1 VISAPPPPEALP
13 ANVVAIV
20 ARVPDRGVE
29 HGGVTTTKEFH
40 HALAQ
45 VAAERGQHPTPRPGD
60 SGYRKLQ
67 HAAIGQQLDESWIR
81 GQAAEMGIGLRSRGV
96 SRELAHLKKLAFKN
110 GAQYRQF
117 LREAHFTRRDVRD
130 RVEVQMFSERIQE
143 AIVAGLSSAQ
153 ARQKAFE
160 RFIREYAERWRA
172 RTVCATGHV
181 TVRCSNGPTPKA
193 LERLAVFQGAPD
205 L

>member
-1 VISAPPPPEALP
+1 VIPAPPPPEALP
-13 ANVVAIV
+13 ANVAAIV
-20 ARVPDRGVE
+20 ARVPDRGAE
-29 HGGVTTTKEFH
+29 RGGVTTTKEFH
-40 HALAQ
+40 HALVQ
-45 VAAERGQHPTPRPGD
+45 VAAERGRHPVPKPGD

-96 SRELAHLKKLAFKN
+96 TRELAYLKKRAFKN

-143 AIVAGLSSAQ
+143 AIVAGLTSPK
-153 ARQKAFE
+153 ARQKAFG
-160 RFIREYAERWRA
+160 RFVREYDKRWRA

-181 TVRCSNGPTPKA
+181 TVRCSNGSTPRP
-193 LERLAVFQGAPD
+193 LERLAVLQGRP
-205 L
+205 